1 MTSMTT
7 IFYHDASE
15 IAATWVLSA
24 ALLFGIEFATAIG
37 DEYKSTL
44 YSKTESVS
52 IAAALHVG
60 QKFVKPSAFLY
71 ILGALLAFGLTVQNG
86 RGEDELVSYFL
97 YLIYDIIV
105 GVFVL
110 LTILK
115 LKATIHEDSS
125 ELSASEPG
133 KDCTQTQDDKVME
146 KNEASRRRNS
156 PIQRS

>member
-7 IFYHDASE
+7 LFYHEASE

-37 DEYKSTL
+37 DEFKSTL

-71 ILGALLAFGLTVQNG
+71 VLGAILAFGITIQEG
-86 RGEDELVSYFL
+86 RGEDELVSYFS
-97 YLIYDIIV
+97 YLIYDTIV
-105 GVFVL
+105 GASVL

-115 LKATIHEDSS
+115 LKATIQEDPSVPSS
-125 ELSASEPG
+125 SEPG
-133 KDCTQTQDDKVME
+133 TDRTPAQDDKVVE

-156 PIQRS
+156 PIQR